1 MTTTSWLPL
10 AEYSIKHQVS
20 ISTLRRRI
28 KADDIKFRF
37 QDGKYFLLDQASKND
52 FRTNFKN
59 DLKQEAHK
67 TAPPATAHRPS
78 LRSEIQSSVSNA
90 SFTSSMHAMSSTPTS
105 ATMTTAAPMMM
116 AQPMQTQVPAG
127 ATSAL
132 EPGESVISAANKLL
146 TDLKKAYTQVLQ
158 EKEEQIL
165 ALNEEVVDLKTL
177 IKVLESE
184 NSRLREKM

>member
-1 MTTTSWLPL
+1 MTTTGWLPL

-37 QDGKYFLLDQASKND
+37 QDGKYFLYDGQQPKV
-52 FRTNFKN
+52 
-59 DLKQEAHK
+59 
-67 TAPPATAHRPS
+67 APPAEHRPS
-78 LRSEIQSSVSNA
+78 LKNEISVNGHI
-90 SFTSSMHAMSSTPTS
+90 MHSG
-105 ATMTTAAPMMM
+105 AAPKTNTATAPIMM
-116 AQPMQTQVPAG
+116 AAPPAKATAHAG

-146 TDLKKAYTQVLQ
+146 MDLKKAYTQVLQ
-158 EKEEQIL
+158 EKESQIL
-165 ALNEEVVDLKTL
+165 SLNEEIVDLKTL

-184 NSRLREKM
+184 NSRLRERQ